1 MKKSKRFEALFAAV
15 LMAITMFT
23 GSISAYAAAGKH
35 DPSVPIQLGSDTYSS
50 LTITGWRSIN
60 STTSMKAQTT
70 ANKNAYRIAVTMVPR
85 TVDSKGNLVKA
96 GGKPDRSL
104 DGKNASPVANVTSG
118 SGKKF
123 TSIYILFSALTDK
136 NLDHCASTEY
146 KKTFWQIKY

>member
-1 MKKSKRFEALFAAV
+1 MKLSKRLTALFAAI
-15 LMAITMFT
+15 LMAITVFT
-23 GSISAYAAAGKH
+23 SAIPAYAA
-35 DPSVPIQLGSDTYSS
+35 DSSVPIQVGSDSYSS

-118 SGKKF
+118 SGNKF
-123 TSIYILFSALTDK
+123 TSIYILYAGLTDS
-136 NLDHCASTEY
+136 NLDHCASTTY
-146 KKTFWQIKY
+146 QKSF

>member
-1 MKKSKRFEALFAAV
+1 MKKSKRFAALFAAV

-104 DGKNASPVANVTSG
+104 DGKNVYPEAGAYQLRFPAADIHHSVLLPEVSPLQECT
-118 SGKKF
+118 
-123 TSIYILFSALTDK
+123 IHLT
-136 NLDHCASTEY
+136 HG
-146 KKTFWQIKY
+146 